1 MSVNKKAKDSI
12 EEFKNVKYLLT
23 SSMRTLILVVLYD
36 GEKTLNEIRYELKKP
51 SATVLHG
58 LKELEDNNLLKKD
71 KKQYKLTSNGY
82 LLATNVIKLINNWY
96 SIENNKVFWNN
107 HDLHGIPE
115 IFLNKIYLLKE
126 AELISSTTSDLSNA
140 FNTYVELI
148 ASSKNL
154 KIILPIYSEN
164 HFKHIINLLKNDDLK
179 SVTILINT
187 EILQTM
193 KRSRYLKKSLL
204 ENEKINIIETQ
215 KDLKLFLTYGDAF
228 MTLTLFFK
236 DQHYDDS
243 QIIVGKTK
251 NALKWSEELFNYY
264 MGGLHN
270 EQQNQTS
277 EKYKCTENYSTT
289 EKRR

>member
-1 MSVNKKAKDSI
+1 MSVNKKSKTSI

-36 GEKTLNEIRYELKKP
+36 DEKTLNEIRYELKKP

-58 LKELEDNNLLKKD
+58 LKELEESNLIKKE

-96 SIENNKVFWNN
+96 SIESNKTFWNN
-107 HDLHGIPE
+107 HELSGIPE
-115 IFLNKIYLLKE
+115 TLLNKLYLLKD

-140 FNTYVELI
+140 FNTYIELI
-148 ASSKNL
+148 ASSKSL

-164 HFKHIINLLKNDDLK
+164 HFKYIIRMLKSDDLK
-179 SVTILINT
+179 DLTLLINT

-204 ENEKINIIETQ
+204 ENKKVNIIETQ
-215 KDLKLFLTYGDAF
+215 RDLKLFLTYGDTF

-236 DQHYDDS
+236 DEHYDDS
-243 QIIVGKTK
+243 QIIVDKNK
-251 NALKWSEELFNYY
+251 NALKWAEELFNYY
-264 MGGLHN
+264 VGDL
-270 EQQNQTS
+270 
-277 EKYKCTENYSTT
+277 
-289 EKRR
+289 